1 MTTHQARPLS
11 RANAEKV
18 LTGTASPRSELAH
31 IIAAARGPADSDEL
45 AGEAAAMIRF
55 QAARLEP
62 AAAHAPT
69 VPKRMSDKL
78 LAAKLGIAAAL
89 AAAATGGVALAAA
102 AHTQTEPAHHATPV
116 STPVAAPSHDGTP
129 TPKATTTTAPPPSH
143 AAAASAAPPA
153 PAGGAGSHPS
163 ASHVSA
169 SHVSASPSPALRGL
183 CIVYFAIGGADGK
196 VIDNP
201 AFRTLVTAAGG
212 KGNITAY
219 CKTLL
224 RADPYPTGPARS
236 HPVGP
241 PIFRPRETPPG
252 HRRSGSPNVPPG
264 GAQADQP

>member
-1 MTTHQARPLS
+1 MTTHQAGPLS
-11 RANAEKV
+11 PAYAEKI
-18 LTGTASPRSELAH
+18 LTGTAHEQSELAH

-45 AGEAAAMIRF
+45 AGEAATMIRF

-62 AAAHAPT
+62 AAPQAPT
-69 VPKRMSDKL
+69 VRKRMSDKL

-102 AHTQTEPAHHATPV
+102 AHTQTEPAHHATPA
-116 STPVAAPSHDGTP
+116 STPVAAPSHDGTR

-153 PAGGAGSHPS
+153 PAGGAGSHP
-163 ASHVSA
+163 SA

-212 KGNITAY
+212 KGKVTAY

-252 HRRSGSPNVPPG
+252 HRRSGPPNVPPG